1 MGRIKLPGKDK
12 NKRILLVILVVIAL
26 GIIFREEIRN
36 RNNTKTENEQ
46 QEEIIKPNRIESTDS
61 NTTTESIN
69 SDTTKINDND
79 KVTNNNEHSNNNS
92 SREDELYGE
101 AYTLFFSHQYTDAI
115 NKADNIIKEFP
126 ASAKGYN
133 IRGIAKA
140 YNSDYDGAMKDIDKA
155 LSFDNNYGY
164 ARFNKALT
172 YELYGKMDE
181 ALTWYNKDLEVENY
195 EWSYYGI
202 ASIYGRRGDVKNTV
216 TYLKKAIEIDLGVK
230 EVAKTEHD
238 FDPVKDSE
246 EFKTLVF
253 D

>member
-36 RNNTKTENEQ
+36 MNNTKNENKQ
-46 QEEIIKPNRIESTDS
+46 QEEIIKPDRIEGTDS

-69 SDTTKINDND
+69 SDAAKVNYND
-79 KVTNNNEHSNNNS
+79 KVTSNNEQNSNS
-92 SREDELYGE
+92 SRENELYNE

-126 ASAKGYN
+126 SSAKGYN
-133 IRGIAKA
+133 IRGIARA
-140 YNSDYDGAMKDIDKA
+140 YNSDYDGAMRDIDQA
-155 LSFDNNYGY
+155 LGIDNNYGY

-181 ALTWYNKDLEVENY
+181 ALRWYNKDLEVENY

-238 FDPVKDSE
+238 FDPVKDSK